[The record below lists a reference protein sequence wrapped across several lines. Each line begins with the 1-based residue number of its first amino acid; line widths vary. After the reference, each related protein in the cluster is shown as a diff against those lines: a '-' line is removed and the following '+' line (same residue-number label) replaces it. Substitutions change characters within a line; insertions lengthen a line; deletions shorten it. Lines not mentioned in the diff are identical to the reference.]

1 MNDIQKRF
9 LLFIFGCI
17 GTRLALVYV
26 AKTFNKNIV
35 MYLGY
40 LTLIPA
46 FMFAYLYLFGLRKT
60 GAEVFGGK
68 IWWNDLRPIHSIL
81 YFIFSYM
88 AINKMNNSWKVLLLD
103 VFIGFTAFIYHH
115 YKEGNFKY
123 LF

>member
-46 FMFAYLYLFGLRKT
+46 FMFAYLYLFGMYRC
-60 GAEVFGGK
+60 
-68 IWWNDLRPIHSIL
+68 I
-81 YFIFSYM
+81 
-88 AINKMNNSWKVLLLD
+88 KV
-103 VFIGFTAFIYHH
+103 
-115 YKEGNFKY
+115 
-123 LF
+123 